1 MKYKSLHD
9 VCDFINGLWTG
20 KKPPYIK
27 VNVIR
32 NTNFHKSGNLDF
44 ENVAVLDVEIKQFNT
59 RQLKFGDIILEKSG
73 GGPNQPVGRVCLFEK
88 KNEKF
93 SLSNFTCS
101 LRVKN
106 ENELNYK
113 YLYYFLRYLYMSG
126 ETEKIQTN
134 STGIRNLQIKLYKDY
149 KLFIAPLPIQQK
161 IVARLDKIFAEID
174 KAIAAT
180 ETNAR
185 NAKFFLNNFI
195 SEKLNNKNG
204 KIVELKNII
213 EVLTDYHANGSYK
226 VLKKNV
232 EIKSDKN
239 FAWMVRSTDFENN
252 FKNNYRYI
260 DKKAYEFLR
269 KSKIFGGEILMCKI
283 GNAGEV
289 YLMPKISSPC
299 SLAMNL
305 FLIRVNE
312 NICITKF
319 VYYFLISNNGKLQI
333 FNKLKG
339 ATTKT
344 ITKENV
350 KSLKILLVD
359 LDSQMLFVKKIEE
372 IEKITND
379 LIKNYNN
386 KIDLFNILRNS
397 ILKQGFNGEL
407 IKAA

>member
-1 MKYKSLHD
+1 
-9 VCDFINGLWTG
+9 
-20 KKPPYIK
+20 
-27 VNVIR
+27 
-32 NTNFHKSGNLDF
+32 
-44 ENVAVLDVEIKQFNT
+44 
-59 RQLKFGDIILEKSG
+59 
-73 GGPNQPVGRVCLFEK
+73 
-88 KNEKF
+88 
-93 SLSNFTCS
+93 
-101 LRVKN
+101 
-106 ENELNYK
+106 
-113 YLYYFLRYLYMSG
+113 MSG

-252 FKNNYRYI
+252 FKNNFRYI